1 MNYNQHGETSIREFG
16 EPPSPAERTNTVR
29 SPISTLQQ
37 HLGPLDHFI
46 AAVDSSARASAS
58 PLDDGAPSGGWMS
71 ALIQMQ
77 VASFAEVWH
86 STSMQD
92 DPLAAMSLLYSSLGS
107 SRRAIMRLEERI
119 PDIRRSDYAME
130 LSRLE
135 QLLEEVRSG
144 KTQLEEQLNNR
155 FRLSSLQEARN
166 AVSCESESPLRSL
179 K

>member
-1 MNYNQHGETSIREFG
+1 
-16 EPPSPAERTNTVR
+16 
-29 SPISTLQQ
+29 
-37 HLGPLDHFI
+37 
-46 AAVDSSARASAS
+46 
-58 PLDDGAPSGGWMS
+58 
-71 ALIQMQ
+71 
-77 VASFAEVWH
+77 
-86 STSMQD
+86 MQD
-92 DPLAAMSLLYSSLGS
+92 DPLAAMSLLYSSLES